1 MRYRLIM
8 LVGSSPGA
16 GKSTLSE
23 FLYQQLTCHA
33 IPTQWIY
40 EDDVLHLPAF
50 AQFIQDF
57 QSGHPNAI
65 DSLLAATATF
75 VDDAI
80 AHGTV
85 PITDS
90 IFPCIN
96 WFFAANSP
104 RERIAELSSR
114 LDQLLSPLQ
123 PLIIYLD
130 SDIETAFKRA
140 VAQRGAAWLDSGIAN
155 MNTWTYHQDRP
166 VYDIQGVIAYW
177 TQAHQLTRQL
187 LDRWSCD
194 MLVLDSTYTPVDE
207 LKARVLAQLAL
218 AACETEDTQ
227 AIDTVQSYIGTYM
240 PRDTPASDTLIQITL
255 AEEQLW
261 INRYWPSGCRL
272 VYERAATYRLQGTSQ
287 HIEFGSAGDHMPSW
301 LVYRYGNQEEW
312 FDRTAYSAE
321 QSG

>member
-33 IPTQWIY
+33 IPAQWIY

-57 QSGHPNAI
+57 QSGHPDSI
-65 DSLLAATATF
+65 DSLLAATAAF
-75 VDDAI
+75 VDDTM
-80 AHGTV
+80 GRNTV
-85 PITDS
+85 VITDS

-104 RERIAELSSR
+104 LDRLAELSSR

-130 SDIETAFKRA
+130 SDIETALKRA
-140 VAQRGAAWLDSGIAN
+140 VAQRGTAWLDSGIIN
-155 MNTWTYHQDRP
+155 MNTWTYHQNKP
-166 VYDIQGVIAYW
+166 VHDLQDVIAYW
-177 TQAHQLTRQL
+177 TQAHQLIRQL
-187 LDRWSCD
+187 LGRWSCD
-194 MLVLDSTYTPVDE
+194 MLALDTIHTSIEE
-207 LKARVLAQLAL
+207 LKAHVLGQLGL
-218 AACETEDTQ
+218 AACETQHTQ
-227 AIDTVQSYIGTYM
+227 AIDIVYSCIGTYA
-240 PRDTPASDTLIQITL
+240 PRDTSAPDTPIEITL
-255 AEEQLW
+255 ADDQLW
-261 INRYWPSGCRL
+261 INRYWPTGCRL

-287 HIEFGSAGDHMPSW
+287 HIEFGSAESDTPPW
-301 LVYRYGNQEEW
+301 LVYRYGNREEW
-312 FDRTAYSAE
+312 YDRII
-321 QSG
+321 